1 MAYDTHLAA
10 RVREQLADRPAVH
23 EQAMFGGLA
32 FLVAGRIAVAAS
44 GQGGLLVRV
53 HPARVDRL
61 LATGTAQSMQM
72 NGRAVRGWLHIDG
85 DHLRSKR
92 QLAKW
97 VAIGTTTATSIP
109 GKKRPDTTAV
119 SQSCHES

>member
-10 RVREQLADRPAVH
+10 RVREQLADHPGVH

-44 GQGGLLVRV
+44 SQGGGLLVRV
-53 HPARVDRL
+53 DPAHVERL
-61 LATGTAQSMQM
+61 LATSTAQPMQM
-72 NGRAVRGWLHIDG
+72 GGRAMQGWLHIDG
-85 DHLRSKR
+85 NHLRTKR

-97 VAIGTTTATSIP
+97 TAIGTTTAESIP
-109 GKKRPDTTAV
+109 AR
-119 SQSCHES
+119 